1 MDDDEFDQL
10 FGSSPSPPKT
20 NPAPASGSL
29 SADKDAA
36 ASARLAGWA
45 SFVRSATAAPTCALD
60 VAAASRNV
68 LEHCSEDDRARL
80 LSSVTTPL
88 QEDQEFIPELN
99 VETHQLA
106 DKVVEQAIAT
116 IAILIAKKCSI
127 SILKK
132 DD

>member
-1 MDDDEFDQL
+1 MEPVMNDH
-10 FGSSPSPPKT
+10 
-20 NPAPASGSL
+20 SL
-29 SADKDAA
+29 LYRQAK
-36 ASARLAGWA
+36 GW
-45 SFVRSATAAPTCALD
+45 LM
-60 VAAASRNV
+60 AAASRNV
-68 LEHCSEDDRARL
+68 LEHCSEYDRARL

-99 VETHQLA
+99 EETHQLA